1 MSRHHI
7 QLPPIIYVPLPKP
20 KKIDKRRRRSQ
31 IQSDSSIKDTDDASP
46 ITDMIGSDHAPS
58 AYNPLPTE
66 YSPIDGSERRPKQ
79 QSGLLSEVTL
89 MTMLLV
95 QEKFK

>member
-7 QLPPIIYVPLPKP
+7 QLPPITFVPLPKP
-20 KKIDKRRRRSQ
+20 KKIDKRRRRTQ
-31 IQSDSSIKDTDDASP
+31 IQSDSAIKDTEDASP
-46 ITDMIGSDHAPS
+46 ISDMIGLGHASS
-58 AYNPLPTE
+58 AYSPLPGE

-79 QSGLLSEVTL
+79 QSGLLSEATL
-89 MTMLLV
+89 KTMLLV

>member
-7 QLPPIIYVPLPKP
+7 QLPPINYAPLPKP
-20 KKIDKRRRRSQ
+20 KKIDKRRRRTQ
-31 IQSDSSIKDTDDASP
+31 IQSDNSIKDTGDASP
-46 ITDMIGSDHAPS
+46 IDDMIGLGHSPS
-58 AYNPLPTE
+58 AYAPLQSE

-79 QSGLLSEVTL
+79 QSGLLSEGTL
-89 MTMLLV
+89 KTMLLV

>member
-20 KKIDKRRRRSQ
+20 KKIDKRRRRTQ
-31 IQSDSSIKDTDDASP
+31 IQSDSSIKDANDASP
-46 ITDMIGSDHAPS
+46 IVDMIGLGHSPS
-58 AYNPLPTE
+58 AYNPLPRE
-66 YSPIDGSERRPKQ
+66 YSPIDGSERKPNQ
-79 QSGLLSEVTL
+79 QSGLLSEGTL
-89 MTMLLV
+89 KTMLLV

>member
-7 QLPPIIYVPLPKP
+7 QLPPITYLPLPKP
-20 KKIDKRRRRSQ
+20 KKIEKRRRRTQ

-46 ITDMIGSDHAPS
+46 IANMIGLGPSPS
-58 AYNPLPTE
+58 AYNALPSE

-79 QSGLLSEVTL
+79 RSGLLSEGTL
-89 MTMLLV
+89 KTMLLV